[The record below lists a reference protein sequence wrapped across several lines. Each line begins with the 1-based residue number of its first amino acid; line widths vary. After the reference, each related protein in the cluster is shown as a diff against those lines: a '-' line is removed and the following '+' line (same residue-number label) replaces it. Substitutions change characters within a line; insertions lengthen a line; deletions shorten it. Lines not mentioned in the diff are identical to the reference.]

1 MVAAARH
8 QGNVIQNPYRAPVT
22 TCTQIIRILLY
33 WSGESTAREH
43 CMPPRSH
50 QKWPFR
56 WDLLLRYRFI
66 ETIALW
72 EGRLTT
78 RHLCD
83 TFGIGRQ
90 QASKDINNYIR
101 EVGPANLE
109 YDKFLK
115 GYKPTDEFEPQVTQG
130 LADEYLHLMAR
141 NNELMNVF
149 ESLSLNVAN
158 VEVLSLPVRDVKPE
172 VLRPIMQA
180 ARQQKRLDVDYVS
193 INNPNR
199 EGRIIVPH
207 TLVYTG
213 LRWHVRAW
221 CEKNQEYRDFV
232 LSRFRDIPDIMD
244 DSEHGKDGDTQWNTR
259 ITIRITPDP
268 RLNRDQQDVVEVD
281 YGMDKGALEVT
292 TRGKLVPYALKLLHI
307 DPKEELADP
316 MAQQIIVENR
326 DELNPWLFG

>member
-1 MVAAARH
+1 M
-8 QGNVIQNPYRAPVT
+8 P
-22 TCTQIIRILLY
+22 
-33 WSGESTAREH
+33 ES
-43 CMPPRSH
+43 
-50 QKWPFR
+50 KWPFR
-56 WDLLLRYRFI
+56 WDLLLRYRYI

-90 QASKDINNYIR
+90 QASKDINNYLR
-101 EVGPANLE
+101 EVGVGNLE
-109 YDKFLK
+109 YDKYLK
-115 GYKPTDEFEPQVTQG
+115 GYKPTPDFAPQVTQG

-141 NNELMNVF
+141 NNELMNAF

-158 VEVLSLPVRDVKPE
+158 VEVLSLPVRDVKPG

-180 ARQQKRLDVDYVS
+180 ARQQKRLEVDYVS
-193 INNPNR
+193 LNNPDR

-232 LSRFRDIPDIMD
+232 LSRFRDEPEILDDSPHGAAD
-244 DSEHGKDGDTQWNTR
+244 DSEWNEQVTLL
-259 ITIRITPDP
+259 IAPDP
-268 RLNRDQQDVVEVD
+268 RLSPAQREVIEVD
-281 YGMDKGALEVT
+281 YGMENGVLAIP

-307 DPKEELADP
+307 DAHGMLDDP
-316 MAQQIIVENR
+316 MAQQIVVQNQSEIEV
-326 DELNPWLFG
+326 WLFG

>member
-1 MVAAARH
+1 MTSR
-8 QGNVIQNPYRAPVT
+8 P
-22 TCTQIIRILLY
+22 
-33 WSGESTAREH
+33 E
-43 CMPPRSH
+43 

-56 WDLLLRYRFI
+56 WELLLRYRFI
-66 ETIALW
+66 ETIAVW

-90 QASKDINNYIR
+90 QASKDINNYLR
-101 EVGPANLE
+101 EVGPGNLE

-115 GYKPTDEFEPQVTQG
+115 GYKPAAEFEPKVTQG

-149 ESLSLNVAN
+149 ESLSLNMAN
-158 VEVLSLPVRDVKPE
+158 VEVLSQPVRDVKPQ

-180 ARQQKRLDVDYVS
+180 ARLQKRLDVDYVS
-193 INNPNR
+193 INNPDR

-221 CEKNQEYRDFV
+221 CEKNLEYRDFV
-232 LSRFRDIPDIMD
+232 LSRFRDIPEIMD
-244 DSEHGKDGDTQWNTR
+244 DSEHGVAGDTEWNTT
-259 ITIRITPDP
+259 ITIRIVPDP
-268 RLNRDQQDVVEVD
+268 RLRRDQRDVVEAD
-281 YGMDKGALEVT
+281 YGMENGALEVN

-307 DPKEELADP
+307 DPKEELSDP
-316 MAQQIIVENR
+316 TAQQIIVENR
-326 DELNPWLFG
+326 AEVLPWLFG

>member
-1 MVAAARH
+1 MSNR
-8 QGNVIQNPYRAPVT
+8 P
-22 TCTQIIRILLY
+22 
-33 WSGESTAREH
+33 E
-43 CMPPRSH
+43 

-56 WDLLLRYRFI
+56 WELLLRYRFI

-90 QASKDINNYIR
+90 QASKDINNYLR
-101 EVGPANLE
+101 EVAPGNLE

-115 GYKPTDEFEPQVTQG
+115 GYKPAPEFEPKVTQG

-149 ESLSLNVAN
+149 ESLSLNMAN
-158 VEVLSLPVRDVKPE
+158 VEVLSQPVRDVKPQ

-180 ARQQKRLDVDYVS
+180 ARLQKRLDVDYVS
-193 INNPNR
+193 INNPDR

-232 LSRFRDIPDIMD
+232 LSRFRDIPEIMD
-244 DSEHGKDGDTQWNTR
+244 DSEHGIAGDTQWNTS
-259 ITIRITPDP
+259 ITIRIVPDP
-268 RLNRDQQDVVEVD
+268 RLRQNQKEVVEAD
-281 YGMDKGALEVT
+281 YGMESGALEVR

-307 DPKEELADP
+307 DPKEELSDP
-316 MAQQIIVENR
+316 TAQQIIVENR
-326 DELNPWLFG
+326 DEVLPWLFG

>member
-1 MVAAARH
+1 M
-8 QGNVIQNPYRAPVT
+8 PTRASPD
-22 TCTQIIRILLY
+22 
-33 WSGESTAREH
+33 
-43 CMPPRSH
+43 
-50 QKWPFR
+50 WPFR
-56 WDLLLRYRFI
+56 WDLLLRYRYI

-90 QASKDINNYIR
+90 QASKDINNYLR
-101 EVGPANLE
+101 EVGPGNLE

-115 GYKPTDEFEPQVTQG
+115 GYKPSAGFAPVVTRG

-141 NNELMNVF
+141 NNELMNMF
-149 ESLSLNVAN
+149 ESLALNVAN
-158 VEVLSLPVRDVKPE
+158 VEVLSVPVRDVRPE

-180 ARQQKRLDVDYVS
+180 ARQQRRLDVDYVS
-193 INNPNR
+193 LNNPDR

-221 CEKNQEYRDFV
+221 CEKNLEYRDFV
-232 LSRFRDIPDIMD
+232 LSRFRDTPEIMAE
-244 DSEHGKDGDTQWNTR
+244 SEHGADGDTQWNTR
-259 ITIRITPDP
+259 VTIRIVPDP
-268 RLNRDQQDVVEVD
+268 RLSCDQREVVEVD
-281 YGMDKGALEVT
+281 YGMENGVLAVT

-307 DPKEELADP
+307 DPKETLEDP
-316 MAQQIIVENR
+316 MAQQIVVENR
-326 DELNPWLFG
+326 NELTPWLFG

>member
-1 MVAAARH
+1 M
-8 QGNVIQNPYRAPVT
+8 T
-22 TCTQIIRILLY
+22 K
-33 WSGESTAREH
+33 
-43 CMPPRSH
+43 

-56 WDLLLRYRFI
+56 WELLLRYRFI

-90 QASKDINNYIR
+90 QASKDINNYLR
-101 EVGPANLE
+101 EVAPGNLE

-115 GYKPTDEFEPQVTQG
+115 GYKPAACFEPRVTQG

-149 ESLSLNVAN
+149 ESLSLNMAN
-158 VEVLSLPVRDVKPE
+158 VEALSQPVRDVKPRI
-172 VLRPIMQA
+172 LRPIMQA

-193 INNPNR
+193 INNPDR

-221 CEKNQEYRDFV
+221 CEKNQAYRDFV
-232 LSRFRDIPDIMD
+232 LSRFRDIPEIMD
-244 DSEHGKDGDTQWNTR
+244 ESEHGVEGDTEWNTSVC
-259 ITIRITPDP
+259 IRIVPDP
-268 RLNRDQQDVVEVD
+268 RLRRDQREAVEVD
-281 YGMDKGALEVT
+281 YGMENGALEGS

-307 DPKEELADP
+307 NPREELEDP
-316 MAQQIIVENR
+316 TAQQIIVENR
-326 DELNPWLFG
+326 ADLLPWLFG

>member
-1 MVAAARH
+1 
-8 QGNVIQNPYRAPVT
+8 
-22 TCTQIIRILLY
+22 
-33 WSGESTAREH
+33 
-43 CMPPRSH
+43 MPSSPSP
-50 QKWPFR
+50 KWPFR

-101 EVGPANLE
+101 EVGPGNLE

-115 GYKPTDEFEPQVTQG
+115 GYKPAAAFTPRVTQG

-149 ESLSLNVAN
+149 ESLSLAVAN
-158 VEVLSLPVRDVKPE
+158 VEVLSLPVRDVKPDA
-172 VLRPIMQA
+172 LRPIMQA

-193 INNPNR
+193 INNPDR

-232 LSRFRDIPDIMD
+232 LSRFRGNPEIMD
-244 DSEHGKDGDTQWNTR
+244 ESEHGIDGDELWNTR
-259 ITIRITPDP
+259 VNIRVVPHP
-268 RLNRDQQDVVEVD
+268 GLNNAQREVVEVD
-281 YGMDKGALEVT
+281 YGMVRGALEVS
-292 TRGKLVPYALKLLHI
+292 TRGKLVPYVLKLLHI
-307 DPKEELADP
+307 DPNEELDDP

-326 DELNPWLFG
+326 DALAPWLFG

>member
-1 MVAAARH
+1 MPAHAAP
-8 QGNVIQNPYRAPVT
+8 Q
-22 TCTQIIRILLY
+22 
-33 WSGESTAREH
+33 
-43 CMPPRSH
+43 
-50 QKWPFR
+50 WPFR

-90 QASKDINNYIR
+90 QASKDINTYLR
-101 EVGPANLE
+101 EVGPGNLE
-109 YDKFLK
+109 YDKYLK
-115 GYKPTDEFEPQVTQG
+115 GYKPAPGFQPQVTQG

-149 ESLSLNVAN
+149 ESLALNVAN
-158 VEVLSLPVRDVKPE
+158 VEVLSQPVRDVKPQ

-180 ARQQKRLDVDYVS
+180 ARQQRRLEVDYVS
-193 INNPNR
+193 LNHPDR

-221 CEKNQEYRDFV
+221 CEKNLEYRDFV
-232 LSRFRDIPDIMD
+232 LSRFRDIPEIMD
-244 DSEHGKDGDTQWNTR
+244 ESEHGADGDRQWNTR
-259 ITIRITPDP
+259 VVIRIVADP
-268 RLNRDQQDVVEVD
+268 RLSPEQREVVQVD
-281 YGMDKGALEVT
+281 YGMEAGALEIT

-307 DPKEELADP
+307 DPKVQLEDP

-326 DELNPWLFG
+326 AQLSPWLFG

>member
-1 MVAAARH
+1 
-8 QGNVIQNPYRAPVT
+8 
-22 TCTQIIRILLY
+22 
-33 WSGESTAREH
+33 
-43 CMPPRSH
+43 MPPSAE
-50 QKWPFR
+50 KWPFR

-101 EVGPANLE
+101 EVGPQNLE

-115 GYKPTDEFEPQVTQG
+115 GYKPTPEFLPQVTQG

-158 VEVLSLPVRDVKPE
+158 VEVLTLPVRDVKPDI
-172 VLRPIMQA
+172 LRPIMQA

-193 INNPNR
+193 INNPDR

-221 CEKNQEYRDFV
+221 CEKNQQYRDFV
-232 LSRFRDIPDIMD
+232 LSRFRDIPEIMD
-244 DSEHGKDGDTQWNTR
+244 DSAHGQSGDTEWNTQV
-259 ITIRITPDP
+259 TIRIIPDP
-268 RLNRDQQDVVEVD
+268 RLTRAQQDVVQVD
-281 YGMDKGALEVT
+281 YGMENGALEVS
-292 TRGKLVPYALKLLHI
+292 TRGKLVPYALKLLHVGL
-307 DPKEELADP
+307 EERLEDP
-316 MAQQIIVENR
+316 MAQQIVVENR
-326 DELNPWLFG
+326 SELKPWLFG

>member
-1 MVAAARH
+1 
-8 QGNVIQNPYRAPVT
+8 
-22 TCTQIIRILLY
+22 
-33 WSGESTAREH
+33 
-43 CMPPRSH
+43 MPSSPSP
-50 QKWPFR
+50 KWPFR

-101 EVGPANLE
+101 EVGPGNLE

-115 GYKPTDEFEPQVTQG
+115 GYKPATEFTPRVTQG

-193 INNPNR
+193 INNPDR

-232 LSRFRDIPDIMD
+232 LSRFRGNPEIMD
-244 DSEHGKDGDTQWNTR
+244 ESGHGIDGDELWNTR
-259 ITIRITPDP
+259 VSIRVVPHPGLGDAQ
-268 RLNRDQQDVVEVD
+268 REVVEVD
-281 YGMDKGALEVT
+281 YGMEGGALEVS
-292 TRGKLVPYALKLLHI
+292 TRGKLVPYVLKLLHI
-307 DPKEELADP
+307 DPNEELDDP

-326 DELNPWLFG
+326 DALTPWLFG

>member
-1 MVAAARH
+1 
-8 QGNVIQNPYRAPVT
+8 
-22 TCTQIIRILLY
+22 
-33 WSGESTAREH
+33 
-43 CMPPRSH
+43 MPERVDV
-50 QKWPFR
+50 KWPFR
-56 WDLLLRYRFI
+56 WDLLLRYRYI

-101 EVGPANLE
+101 EVGAGNLE

-115 GYKPTDEFEPQVTQG
+115 GYKPTDSFSPQVTRG

-158 VEVLSLPVRDVKPE
+158 VEVLSVPVRDVRPE

-180 ARQQKRLDVDYVS
+180 ARQQKRLEVDYVS
-193 INNPNR
+193 LNNPDR

-221 CEKNQEYRDFV
+221 CEKNQAYRDFV
-232 LSRFRDIPDIMD
+232 LSRFRDIPEIMD
-244 DSEHGKDGDTQWNTR
+244 SSEHGAQGDAEWNTTV
-259 ITIRITPDP
+259 TIRIVPDP
-268 RLNRDQQDVVEVD
+268 RLDSAQQEVVEAD
-281 YGMDKGALEVT
+281 YGMVDGVLQIT
-292 TRGKLVPYALKLLHI
+292 TSGKLVPYALKLLHTN
-307 DPKEELADP
+307 PREELDDP
-316 MAQQIIVENR
+316 MAQQIVVENHQ
-326 DELNPWLFG
+326 ELEPWLFG

>member
-1 MVAAARH
+1 M
-8 QGNVIQNPYRAPVT
+8 T
-22 TCTQIIRILLY
+22 TDTQK
-33 WSGESTAREH
+33 
-43 CMPPRSH
+43 
-50 QKWPFR
+50 QWPIR

-66 ETIALW
+66 ETIVLW

-78 RHLCD
+78 THLCD

-101 EVGPANLE
+101 EIGPQNLE
-109 YDKFLK
+109 YDKYLK
-115 GYKPTDEFEPQVTQG
+115 GYKPTANFIPKVTQG

-141 NNELMNVF
+141 NNALSSVF
-149 ESLSLNVAN
+149 DSLPLGMAN
-158 VEVLSLPVRDVKPE
+158 AEVLMVPLRDVKPE

-193 INNPNR
+193 IGRPDH

-207 TLVYTG
+207 TLVHTG

-232 LSRFRDIPDIMD
+232 LSRFRDIPEIMD
-244 DSEHGKDGDTQWNTR
+244 DSRHGAKDDSDWNTR

-268 RLNRDQQDVVEVD
+268 RLSPEQQLVIERD
-281 YGMDKGALEVT
+281 YGMENGVLEVN
-292 TRGKLVPYALKLLHI
+292 TRGKLVPYALKQLHI
-307 DPKEELADP
+307 DPNEILDDP
-316 MAQQIIVENR
+316 IAQQIVVENLS
-326 DELNPWLFG
+326 ELKSWLFS

>member
-1 MVAAARH
+1 
-8 QGNVIQNPYRAPVT
+8 
-22 TCTQIIRILLY
+22 
-33 WSGESTAREH
+33 
-43 CMPPRSH
+43 MPG
-50 QKWPFR
+50 QQEAKWPFR

-66 ETIALW
+66 ETLALW

-101 EVGPANLE
+101 EVGPGNLE

-115 GYKPTDEFEPQVTQG
+115 GYKPTPAFEPRVTQG

-158 VEVLSLPVRDVKPE
+158 VEVLTLPVRDVKPE

-180 ARQQKRLDVDYVS
+180 ARQQRRLDVDYVS
-193 INNPNR
+193 LNHPDR

-207 TLVYTG
+207 TLIYSG

-221 CEKNQEYRDFV
+221 CEKNAAYRDFV
-232 LSRFRDIPDIMD
+232 LSRFRDIPEIMD
-244 DSEHGKDGDTQWNTR
+244 ESEHGAEGDTDWHTR
-259 ITIRITPDP
+259 VIVRIVPDP
-268 RLNRDQQDVVEVD
+268 RLQPAQREVIEVD
-281 YGMDKGALEVT
+281 YGMANGALEISTRARLVT
-292 TRGKLVPYALKLLHI
+292 YVLQLLHI
-307 DPKEELADP
+307 EPNELAEDP
-316 MAQQIIVENR
+316 TAQQIIVENR
-326 DELNPWLFG
+326 AELAPWLFG

>member
-1 MVAAARH
+1 MA
-8 QGNVIQNPYRAPVT
+8 
-22 TCTQIIRILLY
+22 
-33 WSGESTAREH
+33 S
-43 CMPPRSH
+43 RSDE
-50 QKWPFR
+50 KWPFR

-101 EVGPANLE
+101 EVGPGNLE

-115 GYKPTDEFEPQVTQG
+115 GYKPSGDFQPQVTQG

-193 INNPNR
+193 INNPDR

-221 CEKNQEYRDFV
+221 CEKNLEYRDFV
-232 LSRFRDIPDIMD
+232 LSRFRDNPEIMD
-244 DSEHGKDGDTQWNTR
+244 ISEHGAAGDTEWNTR
-259 ITIRITPDP
+259 VTIRIAPDP
-268 RLNRDQQDVVEVD
+268 RLLKEQQEVVKVD
-281 YGMDKGALEVT
+281 YGMNNGALEIT
-292 TRGKLVPYALKLLHI
+292 TRAKLVPYALKSLHI
-307 DPKEELADP
+307 DPKEELEDP
-316 MAQQIIVENR
+316 TAQQIIVENLS
-326 DELNPWLFG
+326 ELTPWLFG

>member
-1 MVAAARH
+1 M
-8 QGNVIQNPYRAPVT
+8 PTRAPP
-22 TCTQIIRILLY
+22 
-33 WSGESTAREH
+33 E
-43 CMPPRSH
+43 
-50 QKWPFR
+50 WPCR
-56 WDLLLRYRFI
+56 WDLLLRYRYI

-101 EVGPANLE
+101 EVGQGNLE
-109 YDKFLK
+109 YDKYLK
-115 GYKPTDEFEPQVTQG
+115 GYKPTAGFQPRLTRG

-141 NNELMNVF
+141 NNELMNTF

-158 VEVLSLPVRDVKPE
+158 VEVVSVPVRDVRPE

-180 ARQQKRLDVDYVS
+180 ARQQRRLEVDYVS
-193 INNPNR
+193 ITHPDR

-213 LRWHVRAW
+213 LRWHARAW
-221 CEKNQEYRDFV
+221 CEKNQDYRDFV
-232 LSRFRDIPDIMD
+232 LSRFRDIPEIMD
-244 DSEHGKDGDTQWNTR
+244 ESEHGAQGDTGWNTR

-268 RLNRDQQDVVEVD
+268 RLGRAQQEVVEVD
-281 YGMDKGALEVT
+281 YGMEGGVLEVS
-292 TRGKLVPYALKLLHI
+292 TRGRLVPYALKLLHI
-307 DPKEELADP
+307 DPQETLAEP
-316 MAQQIIVENR
+316 MAQQIVVENL
-326 DELNPWLFG
+326 DEVRPWLFG

>member
-1 MVAAARH
+1 MPSR
-8 QGNVIQNPYRAPVT
+8 T
-22 TCTQIIRILLY
+22 
-33 WSGESTAREH
+33 EH
-43 CMPPRSH
+43 
-50 QKWPFR
+50 KWPFR
-56 WDLLLRYRFI
+56 WELLLRYRFI
-66 ETIALW
+66 ETLALW

-90 QASKDINNYIR
+90 QASKDINNYLR
-101 EVGPANLE
+101 EVGPGNLE
-109 YDKFLK
+109 YDKYLK
-115 GYKPTDEFEPQVTQG
+115 GYKPSDSFSPIVTQG

-149 ESLSLNVAN
+149 ESLSLNMAN
-158 VEVLSLPVRDVKPE
+158 VEVLSQPVRDVKPE

-180 ARQQKRLDVDYVS
+180 ARLQKRLDVDYVS
-193 INNPNR
+193 INNPDR

-244 DSEHGKDGDTQWNTR
+244 DSIHGVEDDTQWNTR
-259 ITIRITPDP
+259 ITIRIVPDP
-268 RLNRDQQDVVEVD
+268 RLEPAQQEVVEMD
-281 YGMDKGALEVT
+281 YGMERGALEVT
-292 TRGKLVPYALKLLHI
+292 TRGKLVPYALKMLHI
-307 DPKEELADP
+307 DPKETLDDP

-326 DELNPWLFG
+326 TELMPWLFN

>member
-1 MVAAARH
+1 MTSP
-8 QGNVIQNPYRAPVT
+8 QEP
-22 TCTQIIRILLY
+22 
-33 WSGESTAREH
+33 
-43 CMPPRSH
+43 
-50 QKWPFR
+50 KWPFR

-66 ETIALW
+66 ETLALW

-90 QASKDINNYIR
+90 QASKDINNYIKD
-101 EVGPANLE
+101 VGPGNLE

-115 GYKPTDEFEPQVTQG
+115 GYKPTPAFSPKVTEG

-158 VEVLSLPVRDVKPE
+158 VEVLSHPVRDVKPE

-180 ARQQKRLDVDYVS
+180 ARQQKRLEVDYVS
-193 INNPNR
+193 LNHPDR

-207 TLVYTG
+207 TLVYSG

-221 CEKNQEYRDFV
+221 CEKNSEYRDFV
-232 LSRFRDIPDIMD
+232 LSRFRGLPEIMD
-244 DSEHGKDGDTQWNTR
+244 ESAHGVDGDTEWNTQVTVR
-259 ITIRITPDP
+259 IVPDP
-268 RLNRDQQDVVEVD
+268 RLTREQREVIEVD
-281 YGMDKGALEVT
+281 YGMRNGALEIS
-292 TRGKLVPYALKLLHI
+292 TRARLVPYVLQLLHI
-307 DPKEELADP
+307 EANEVAADAAAVQLVVANRSELA
-316 MAQQIIVENR
+316 
-326 DELNPWLFG
+326 PWLFA